1 MNENNDRGFHPT
13 LRIKGTKSRAL
24 IGKKIVVGVT
34 GSVSAVRI
42 VELCRE
48 LIRYGAD
55 VYVAM
60 TDDAKNIIH
69 PYTLH
74 YASGHEVIE
83 RLVGRIEHIE
93 FLGMDG
99 EADLL
104 LIAPATSNTINKI
117 AGGISDT
124 TITLFANTALGSN
137 IPVAIVPAMHESM
150 YRNPILLEN
159 IEKLKKLGITFIGPR
174 IEEGKAKIAK
184 NDEIVLHV
192 EHILSKK
199 VLKGKRVLITS
210 GATVEP
216 IDPIRIITN
225 RASGK
230 TGEEL
235 AKECFKEGAKV
246 TVVHKGNIDIIG
258 IDEIY
263 VESAEEMYDA
273 VINELNL
280 KKYDIFISAAAI
292 SDYIVNKSNTKIS
305 SNKEVILRLKPAK
318 KLIKDVKERFP
329 ELIVVGFKAETNL
342 EVKELIDR
350 AIAKKDET
358 KMELIVANDV
368 GRGGMGTPDNDVYI
382 IKSRDDIKHVQGPKK
397 IIAEKIVSKL
407 SEILKDDRVF

>member
-1 MNENNDRGFHPT
+1 MNENDRGFHPT
-13 LRIKGTKSRAL
+13 LKIKGTKSSSL
-24 IGKKIVVGVT
+24 LGKKIVVGVT
-34 GSVSAVRI
+34 GSVSAIRI

-60 TDDAKNIIH
+60 TEDAKNIIH

-83 RLVGRIEHIE
+83 KLVGRIEHIE

-104 LIAPATSNTINKI
+104 LIAPATSNTINKV

-150 YRNPILLEN
+150 YQNPILLDN
-159 IEKLKKLGITFIGPR
+159 IDKLKKLGITFIGPR
-174 IEEGKAKIAK
+174 IDEGKAKIATT
-184 NDEIVLHV
+184 NEIVLHV

-199 VLKGKRVLITS
+199 ILKGKRVLITS

-246 TVVHKGNIDIIG
+246 TIVHKGRINTIG

-263 VESAEEMYDA
+263 VESAKEMYEA
-273 VINELNL
+273 VINELNS
-280 KKYDIFISAAAI
+280 KTYDAFISAAAV
-292 SDYIVNKSNTKIS
+292 SDYTVDKVDTKIS
-305 SNKEVILRLKPAK
+305 SDKELILRLKPTR
-318 KLIKDVKERFP
+318 KLIKDVKETFP
-329 ELIVVGFKAETNL
+329 DLVVVGFKAETNL
-342 EVKELIDR
+342 ERKELINR
-350 AIAKKDET
+350 ALAKKDEIN
-358 KMELIVANDV
+358 MELIVANDI
-368 GRGGMGTPDNDVYI
+368 GCGGIGTPDNEVYI
-382 IKSRDDIKHVQGPKK
+382 IRSRENIEHIKGPKK
-397 IIAEKIVSKL
+397 MIAEKIVSKL
-407 SEILKDDRVF
+407 SKILKE

>member
-1 MNENNDRGFHPT
+1 MNENNDRGGFHPT
-13 LRIKGTKSRAL
+13 LRIKGTKSSAL
-24 IGKKIVVGVT
+24 LGKKIVVGVT
-34 GSVSAVRI
+34 GSVSAIRV

-60 TDDAKNIIH
+60 TDNAKNIIH

-83 RLVGRIEHIE
+83 KLVGRIEHIE

-117 AGGISDT
+117 AGGVSDT

-137 IPVAIVPAMHESM
+137 IPIAIVPAMHESM
-150 YRNPILLEN
+150 YRNPILLES
-159 IEKLKKLGITFIGPR
+159 ISKLKNLGVTFIGPR

-199 VLKGKRVLITS
+199 ILKGKRILITS
-210 GATVEP
+210 GSTIES

-246 TVVHKGNIDIIG
+246 TIVHRGKIDVLG

-263 VESAEEMYDA
+263 AESAKEMYDA
-273 VINELNL
+273 VFNELNS
-280 KKYDIFISAAAI
+280 KKYDAFISAAAI
-292 SDYIVNKSNTKIS
+292 SDYTIDKADTKIPS
-305 SNKEVILRLKPAK
+305 DKELVLRLKPTR
-318 KLIKDVKERFP
+318 KLIKDVKQKFP
-329 ELIVVGFKAETNL
+329 DLVLVGFKAETNL
-342 EVKELIDR
+342 DVEELINR
-350 AIAKKDET
+350 AIAKKDEV
-358 KMELIVANDV
+358 KMELIVANDI
-368 GRGGMGTPDNDVYI
+368 GRGGIGTPDNDVYI
-382 IKSRDDIKHVQGPKK
+382 IKSRDDIEHVTGPKK

-407 SEILKDDRVF
+407 SKILKE

>member
-1 MNENNDRGFHPT
+1 MNENNDRGGFHPT
-13 LRIKGTKSRAL
+13 LRIKGTKSSAL
-24 IGKKIVVGVT
+24 LGKKIVVGVT
-34 GSVSAVRI
+34 GSVSAIRV

-60 TDDAKNIIH
+60 TDNAKNIIH

-83 RLVGRIEHIE
+83 KLVGRIEHIE

-137 IPVAIVPAMHESM
+137 IPIAIVPAMHESM
-150 YRNPILLEN
+150 YRNPILLES
-159 IEKLKKLGITFIGPR
+159 ISKLKNLGVTFIGPR

-199 VLKGKRVLITS
+199 ILKGKRILITS
-210 GATVEP
+210 GSTVES

-246 TVVHKGNIDIIG
+246 TIVHRGKIDVLG

-263 VESAEEMYDA
+263 AESAKEMYDA
-273 VINELNL
+273 VFNELNS
-280 KKYDIFISAAAI
+280 KKYDAFISAAAI
-292 SDYIVNKSNTKIS
+292 SDYTIDKADTKIPS
-305 SNKEVILRLKPAK
+305 DKELVLRLKPTR
-318 KLIKDVKERFP
+318 KLVKDVKQKFP
-329 ELIVVGFKAETNL
+329 DLVLVGFKAETNL
-342 EVKELIDR
+342 DVEELINR
-350 AIAKKDET
+350 AIAKKDEV
-358 KMELIVANDV
+358 KMELIVANDI
-368 GRGGMGTPDNDVYI
+368 GRGGIGTPDNDVYI
-382 IKSRDDIKHVQGPKK
+382 IKSRDDIEHVTGPKK

-407 SEILKDDRVF
+407 SKILKE

>member
-1 MNENNDRGFHPT
+1 MSENNDRVGFHPT
-13 LRIKGTKSRAL
+13 LRIKGTKSSAL
-24 IGKKIVVGVT
+24 LGKKIVVGVT
-34 GSVSAVRI
+34 GSVSAIRV

-60 TDDAKNIIH
+60 TDAAKNIIH

-117 AGGISDT
+117 AGGVSDT

-137 IPVAIVPAMHESM
+137 IPIAIVPAMHESM

-159 IEKLKKLGITFIGPR
+159 IEKLERLGITFIGPR

-199 VLKGKRVLITS
+199 ILKGKRVLITS
-210 GATVEP
+210 GATVES

-246 TVVHKGNIDIIG
+246 TIVHRGKIDVIG
-258 IDEIY
+258 IDEVY
-263 VESAEEMYDA
+263 AESAKEMYDA
-273 VINELNL
+273 VFNELNF
-280 KKYDIFISAAAI
+280 KKYDAFISSAAI
-292 SDYIVNKSNTKIS
+292 SDYTIDKADTKIPS
-305 SNKEVILRLKPAK
+305 DKEIVLRLKPTR

-329 ELIVVGFKAETNL
+329 ELVVVGFKAETNL
-342 EVKELIDR
+342 GIEELINR
-350 AIAKKDET
+350 AIAKKDEG
-358 KMELIVANDV
+358 KMELIVANDI

-382 IKSRDDIKHVQGPKK
+382 IRGRDNIEHVKGPKK

-407 SEILKDDRVF
+407 SEILKE

>member
-1 MNENNDRGFHPT
+1 MNENNDRGGFHPT
-13 LRIKGTKSRAL
+13 LRIKGTKSSAL
-24 IGKKIVVGVT
+24 LGKKIVIGVT
-34 GSVSAVRI
+34 GSVSAIRV

-60 TDDAKNIIH
+60 TDNAKNIIH

-83 RLVGRIEHIE
+83 KLVGRIEHIE

-117 AGGISDT
+117 AGGVSDT

-137 IPVAIVPAMHESM
+137 IPIAIVPAMHESM
-150 YRNPILLEN
+150 YRNPILLES
-159 IEKLKKLGITFIGPR
+159 ISKLKNLGVTFIGPR

-199 VLKGKRVLITS
+199 ILKGKRILITS
-210 GATVEP
+210 GSTVES

-246 TVVHKGNIDIIG
+246 TIVHRGKIDVLG

-263 VESAEEMYDA
+263 AESAKEMYDA
-273 VINELNL
+273 VFNELNS
-280 KKYDIFISAAAI
+280 KKYDAFISAAAI
-292 SDYIVNKSNTKIS
+292 SDYTIDKADTKIPS
-305 SNKEVILRLKPAK
+305 DKELVLRLKPTR
-318 KLIKDVKERFP
+318 KLIKDVKQKFP
-329 ELIVVGFKAETNL
+329 DLVLVGFKAETNL
-342 EVKELIDR
+342 DVEELINR
-350 AIAKKDET
+350 AIAKKDEV
-358 KMELIVANDV
+358 KMELIVANDI
-368 GRGGMGTPDNDVYI
+368 GRGGIGTPDNDVYI
-382 IKSRDDIKHVQGPKK
+382 IKSRDDIEHVTGPKK

-407 SEILKDDRVF
+407 SKILKE

>member
-1 MNENNDRGFHPT
+1 MNENNDRGGFHPT
-13 LRIKGTKSRAL
+13 LRIKGTKSSAL
-24 IGKKIVVGVT
+24 LGKKIVVGVT
-34 GSVSAVRI
+34 GSVSAIRV

-60 TDDAKNIIH
+60 TDNAKNIIH

-83 RLVGRIEHIE
+83 KLVGRIEHIE

-117 AGGISDT
+117 AGGVSDT

-137 IPVAIVPAMHESM
+137 IPIAIVPAMHESM
-150 YRNPILLEN
+150 YRNPILLES
-159 IEKLKKLGITFIGPR
+159 ISKLKNLGVTFIGPR

-199 VLKGKRVLITS
+199 ILKGKRILITS
-210 GATVEP
+210 GSTVES

-246 TVVHKGNIDIIG
+246 TIVHRGKIDVLG

-263 VESAEEMYDA
+263 AESAKEMYDA
-273 VINELNL
+273 VFNELNS
-280 KKYDIFISAAAI
+280 KKYDAFISAAAI
-292 SDYIVNKSNTKIS
+292 SDYTIDKADTKIPS
-305 SNKEVILRLKPAK
+305 DKELVLRLKPTR
-318 KLIKDVKERFP
+318 KLVKDVKQKFP
-329 ELIVVGFKAETNL
+329 DLVLVGFKAETNL
-342 EVKELIDR
+342 DVEELINR
-350 AIAKKDET
+350 AIAKKDEV
-358 KMELIVANDV
+358 KMELIVANDI
-368 GRGGMGTPDNDVYI
+368 GRGGIGTPDNDVYI
-382 IKSRDDIKHVQGPKK
+382 IKSRDDIEHVTGPKK

-407 SEILKDDRVF
+407 SKILKE